1 MSRATLFSSDGNP
14 FPSVSFV
21 LFFVMLVFGTLRYK
35 YRFTQ
40 VITKKKEIKTAKKT
54 AFVSQTKNVKVC
66 KDVAFRSKS
75 QIGWD
80 QTHSSIISFD
90 YLLRLGHICTYLL
103 TELWMEADQQTKE
116 FVDRYWKNL
125 QRML

>member
-40 VITKKKEIKTAKKT
+40 VTTKKKKQKVLKKF
-54 AFVSQTKNVKVC
+54 AFVRQNKNVMVC
-66 KDVAFRSKS
+66 NLKLSDQNLKFFRK
-75 QIGWD
+75 I
-80 QTHSSIISFD
+80 
-90 YLLRLGHICTYLL
+90 
-103 TELWMEADQQTKE
+103 
-116 FVDRYWKNL
+116 
-125 QRML
+125 

>member
-75 QIGWD
+75 QVFSKGLKFS
-80 QTHSSIISFD
+80 HKVP
-90 YLLRLGHICTYLL
+90 CTYFYF
-103 TELWMEADQQTKE
+103 K
-116 FVDRYWKNL
+116 
-125 QRML
+125 